1 VIKLS
6 GLLSFYGHRP
16 RRYFERAAAQGHPEG
31 LYNMGVFHAN
41 GQAGLPRDPE
51 RAHDFFNRA
60 ANAPVPFPMALHAM
74 GNIHNEEGPRKVRLS
89 FIVLDGVCVILTH
102 LNSLVSPS
110 SQNLTLA
117 RQYFEKAAEVDSADG
132 HFSLAMMLREGT
144 GGPVDIPQG
153 SLDT

>member
-1 VIKLS
+1 
-6 GLLSFYGHRP
+6 
-16 RRYFERAAAQGHPEG
+16 
-31 LYNMGVFHAN
+31 MGVFYAN
-41 GQAGLPRDPE
+41 GQAGLPRDAE

-74 GNIHNEEGPRKVRLS
+74 GNIHIEEGPRKVFAISVSYTALDAVVLYLRIS
-89 FIVLDGVCVILTH
+89 IHIFI
-102 LNSLVSPS
+102 S
-110 SQNLTLA
+110 STQNLTLA

-153 SLDT
+153 SLDTWKQRAY